1 MTQSQEFYIPAITAI
16 VFGIYV
22 QSKFD
27 MNDGTNL
34 LAEIGSLFG
43 GLFLIGLAELMRL
56 LSKISLQIE
65 ETSKN

>member
-1 MTQSQEFYIPAITAI
+1 
-16 VFGIYV
+16 
-22 QSKFD
+22 